1 MVFFFTSVPQ
11 GPSQVALVVTNPPAS
26 AGDLRDTGS
35 IPGSEDPL
43 EKKMATYSSILAWRI
58 PWTEEPGRL
67 PSIGSLRVEHDWSDF
82 ICTYHK
88 NINNMYVDYIQL
100 NIDIMSVFRQ
110 EERRGRILTFMN
122 VNRVGHYIWSIICL
136 ISGFP
141 GGSDGEESTCNIGN
155 LGLIPAS
162 GRSSGEGN
170 GYPLQYS
177 CLENP
182 MDRGAWRATVPGV
195 TKRQTWLRD

>member
-1 MVFFFTSVPQ
+1 M
-11 GPSQVALVVTNPPAS
+11 ALVVTNPPAS

-182 MDRGAWRATVPGV
+182 MDRRAWWATVPGV

>member
-1 MVFFFTSVPQ
+1 
-11 GPSQVALVVTNPPAS
+11 
-26 AGDLRDTGS
+26 
-35 IPGSEDPL
+35 
-43 EKKMATYSSILAWRI
+43 
-58 PWTEEPGRL
+58 
-67 PSIGSLRVEHDWSDF
+67 
-82 ICTYHK
+82 
-88 NINNMYVDYIQL
+88 MYVDYIQL

-195 TKRQTWLRD
+195 TKRQT